1 MQLICFRN
9 LVDWNRLKFLFV
21 FVTWWIPMELITLVN
36 SMSMIVTVGAAW
48 TFLLLVS
55 TACIEVI
62 AIFLVV
68 VVVLCKENHAI

>member
-9 LVDWNRLKFLFV
+9 LVDWNRLKSLFV
-21 FVTWWIPMELITLVN
+21 FITWWIPIELITLVN
-36 SMSMIVTVGAAW
+36 SMSMIVTVGAEW
-48 TFLLLVS
+48 TFLLLVC

-68 VVVLCKENHAI
+68 VVLCKENHAT

>member
-9 LVDWNRLKFLFV
+9 LVDWNRLKSLFV
-21 FVTWWIPMELITLVN
+21 FITWWIPIELITLVN
-36 SMSMIVTVGAAW
+36 SMSMIVTVGAEW
-48 TFLLLVS
+48 TLLLLVS

-68 VVVLCKENHAI
+68 VVLCKENHAT